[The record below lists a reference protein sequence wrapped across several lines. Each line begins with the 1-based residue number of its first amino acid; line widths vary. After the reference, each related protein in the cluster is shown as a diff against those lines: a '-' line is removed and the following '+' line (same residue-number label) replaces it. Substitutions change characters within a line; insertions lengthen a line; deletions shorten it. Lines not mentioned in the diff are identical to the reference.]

1 MVITSSKAVRTS
13 ELLESSGSSTVMRTL
28 QCSAHVVRRW
38 VALHLV
44 QVVISNVETSVS
56 ALPHRWQLNQRLK
69 SSAKFMD
76 LTSTSWLLTALV
88 KVTSGSGNSISCFI
102 AVVEGVVES
111 RFTW

>member
-1 MVITSSKAVRTS
+1 MVITSSKTVRTS

-28 QCSAHVVRRW
+28 QCSAHVASRW

-44 QVVISNVETSVS
+44 QVIPNVETSVS
-56 ALPHRWQLNQRLK
+56 ALPHRRQLNRRLK
-69 SSAKFMD
+69 SSAKFID
-76 LTSTSWLLTALV
+76 FISTSRMSTALG

-102 AVVEGVVES
+102 AVVEGVVKR